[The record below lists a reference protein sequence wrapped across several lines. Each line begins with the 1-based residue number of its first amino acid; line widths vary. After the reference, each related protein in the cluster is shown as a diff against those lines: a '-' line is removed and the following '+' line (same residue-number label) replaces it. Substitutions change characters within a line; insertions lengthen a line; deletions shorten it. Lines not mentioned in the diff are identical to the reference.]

1 MVENGSVGGYSW
13 HIGAAQRP
21 LTSLRLLLSPSPLA
35 PSSSVSSFNSS
46 FLSNTPGPLFLHH
59 NPRHVSSLPRV
70 SALRANTHTQRN
82 TCIHVRAGV
91 DPSIDSFHFVSAR
104 LVSTPPACFP
114 SLTGIPRPLD
124 ASLLLPAQLSRV
136 VSSSNNVQVCY
147 DLHSSRNKT
156 SATAPADDDKTKP
169 CTKCITTSHVPAAKG
184 HVLTSRFFLTFSFC
198 LFSLF
203 LPNSTSTIVL
213 LFFLSDRS
221 THIRISSLLFL
232 LHAIILAT
240 PVDIH
245 QIVAYL

>member
-21 LTSLRLLLSPSPLA
+21 LTSLRLLLSPSPLTVSHHLP
-35 PSSSVSSFNSS
+35 PSHLSIPPFSPTHPDLSFCTTIPVTSRPFHASLLSV
-46 FLSNTPGPLFLHH
+46 
-59 NPRHVSSLPRV
+59 R
-70 SALRANTHTQRN
+70 THTHN
-82 TCIHVRAGV
+82 VTTCIHVRAGV

-136 VSSSNNVQVCY
+136 VSSSNDVQVCY

-184 HVLTSRFFLTFSFC
+184 HVLTSRFFLTSSFC

-221 THIRISSLLFL
+221 TYVFPRFSSCFTRLSLL
-232 LHAIILAT
+232 HR
-240 PVDIH
+240 
-245 QIVAYL
+245 